1 MTRLYDF
8 RDPYDIVRNQ
18 VEADLVAVDTGTESF
33 VQQGPAVDADI
44 NVIVRR
50 FGMGE
55 SIPPAALDPSYYGD
69 VGEIPDLGTAL
80 RIVKEAR
87 DRFDA
92 LPVDIRNRFANS
104 PARLWDFVNNPAN
117 EDESVRL
124 GLLVRPA
131 APAAELAQAPATSP
145 SPEAL

>member
-1 MTRLYDF
+1 MKRFYDF
-8 RDPYDIVRNQ
+8 RDPYDVKRS
-18 VEADLVAVDTGTESF
+18 EAEGALVAVDTGTESL

-50 FGMGE
+50 FGIGE
-55 SIPPAALDPSYYGD
+55 SIPAPALDASFYGD
-69 VGEIPDLGTAL
+69 VGEIPDLGSAL
-80 RIVKEAR
+80 RVVKEAR

-104 PARLWDFVNNPAN
+104 PARLWDFVNDPAN
-117 EDESVRL
+117 VDESVRL

-131 APAAELAQAPATSP
+131 EPAPELAQAPATSP
-145 SPEAL
+145 SPVVP